1 MQLPELKIDK
11 FTAKVPI
18 IQGGMAIRISTGEL
32 AGAVA
37 AAGGIGVIG
46 ASGMTFDEL
55 AREIRLARAKARG
68 GVIGIN
74 IMFAA
79 REFWGIVKTAI
90 KEKIDLVFVGA
101 GFSRDIFKVG
111 QENNTPIVPIVSSA
125 RLAKTSERCG
135 AAAVVVEGKEAG
147 GHLGTD
153 RSIKEILPEVLKAVK
168 LPVIAAGGITTGQ
181 DIVDMLKMGAQGV
194 QIATRFVLSNE
205 CNAGLAYKQRYQTAT
220 KDDVITISSPVGLPG
235 RAIKTPFV
243 EKLISKTAPKPVG
256 CDFCLKNCSLEYC
269 IIQALINSQKGDI
282 ENGVVFSGE
291 NVWKI
296 KDRSIRPAAEIIKE
310 LVKEAEEVP
319 A

>member
-1 MQLPELKIDK
+1 MNLPELKIAN

-18 IQGGMAIRISTGEL
+18 IQGGMAIRISTGAL

-55 AREIRLARAKARG
+55 ASEIRIARAKAKG
-68 GVIGIN
+68 GIIGIN

-90 KEKIDLVFVGA
+90 KEKIDLVFFGA

-125 RLAKTSERCG
+125 RLAKTSERLG
-135 AAAVVVEGKEAG
+135 AAAIVLEGTEAG

-153 RSIKEILPEVLKAVK
+153 RPIREILPEVIRATS
-168 LPVIAAGGITTGQ
+168 LPVIAAGGITTGS
-181 DIVDMLKMGAQGV
+181 DIVDMFKLGANGV

-205 CNAGLAYKQRYQTAT
+205 CNAALPYKKRYQTAT
-220 KDDVITISSPVGLPG
+220 KDDVVKISSPVGLPG
-235 RAIKTPFV
+235 RALKTPFV
-243 EKLISKTAPKPVG
+243 EKLLEQGAPKPVG

-269 IIQALINSQKGDI
+269 IIQALLNSQKGDI
-282 ENGVVFSGE
+282 DNGIVFSGA

-296 KDRSIRPAAEIIKE
+296 KDRSIKPAAEIIKE
-310 LVKEAEEVP
+310 LVKEAEEVS